1 MGNALHIQS
10 LKKFYNIELTKCDA
24 ENKTI
29 RNKKST
35 IPTLVIKQCNNV
47 AN

>member
-29 RNKKST
+29 RSKNST
-35 IPTLVIKQCNNV
+35 IPHLL
-47 AN
+47 